1 MVITTSSYVNIGSN
15 PIIPTNN
22 NINLNIGDTIMKRT
36 FIAENGIEVTGEIIY
51 QSPQYRSSKSFVDM
65 CYDVILFAQNRLV
78 KLTYTLTPD
87 DEDNYQ
93 EKDNPK
99 IEILQDYVV
108 IPSLE

>member
-1 MVITTSSYVNIGSN
+1 MR
-15 PIIPTNN
+15 
-22 NINLNIGDTIMKRT
+22 KT
-36 FIAENGIEVTGEIIY
+36 FIAENGVIVEGEVIY

-78 KLTYTLTPD
+78 KLTYTLCPD

-93 EKDNPK
+93 EKDNPE
-99 IEILQDYVV
+99 IVILQDYVV

>member
-1 MVITTSSYVNIGSN
+1 
-15 PIIPTNN
+15 
-22 NINLNIGDTIMKRT
+22 
-36 FIAENGIEVTGEIIY
+36 
-51 QSPQYRSSKSFVDM
+51 M

-87 DEDNYQ
+87 DEDNYK

-108 IPSLE
+108 IPSLD

>member
-1 MVITTSSYVNIGSN
+1 MR
-15 PIIPTNN
+15 
-22 NINLNIGDTIMKRT
+22 KT
-36 FIAENGIEVTGEIIY
+36 FIAENGVIVEGEVIY

-65 CYDVILFAQNRLV
+65 CYDTILFAQNRLV

-93 EKDNPK
+93 EKDDPE
-99 IEILQDYVV
+99 IVILQDYVV

>member
-1 MVITTSSYVNIGSN
+1 
-15 PIIPTNN
+15 
-22 NINLNIGDTIMKRT
+22 
-36 FIAENGIEVTGEIIY
+36 
-51 QSPQYRSSKSFVDM
+51 M

>member
-1 MVITTSSYVNIGSN
+1 
-15 PIIPTNN
+15 
-22 NINLNIGDTIMKRT
+22 MKRQFKA
-36 FIAENGIEVTGEIIY
+36 FIAENGIKVTGEVIY

-99 IEILQDYVV
+99 IEVLQDYVV